1 MSSRRRSRETA
12 LQMIFQW
19 EQSRSTPEEVM
30 TAYWGGLSNE
40 GAGQGE
46 TADPF
51 ANQLLRGVVERCPA
65 IDELIRKHAE
75 HWRMERM
82 SAVDRN
88 ILRLAV
94 FELLEKTAAPA
105 VVIDEALEVG
115 RRYSGDESAPFL
127 NGILDAV
134 EKSLGSE
141 HGKAVESQATN
152 S

>member
-1 MSSRRRSRETA
+1 
-12 LQMIFQW
+12 MIFQW

-30 TAYWGGLSNE
+30 AAFWGGLVNE
-40 GAGQGE
+40 GAGEGE
-46 TADPF
+46 TEDPF
-51 ANQLLRGVVERCPA
+51 ANRLLQGVVERCPA

-115 RRYSGDESAPFL
+115 RRFSGDESARFL
-127 NGILDAV
+127 NGVLDAV

-141 HGKAVESQATN
+141 DGEIVESRATN